1 MTPRDHHFFFA
12 KKLIPS
18 QTFQSP
24 ERMFDE
30 LRSPQREA
38 FLFFLWNEAGK
49 ASGQPLP
56 HVDVVRGPQGPT
68 MAKLDVVG
76 ALRRGDAEVI
86 VISMPPALNPNEA
99 LFLALV
105 RRPGEVSVFTYERC
119 RDDAG
124 TAVSQTDA
132 VLAELR
138 ADGSRVNHGFKTGLD
153 LAAFTAHLGELLGVS
168 LDGLD
173 GSLPP
178 VTVADFVARG
188 GGPGRAG
195 DAGRG
200 TPRGSLLESLL
211 LVRGLLP
218 TAGWLLGVL
227 GLMGALWPVLHYGR
241 LALSLTIGVLLL
253 VWLHGVYSDRR
264 GQMPFSPG
272 MAVGGWLIPFANFVL
287 PALIV
292 RGAWKAYV
300 GPGAGIVTAWWLIY
314 LVDVILASL
323 QGAGVHIVHDLDR
336 DVWFMALPTTTL
348 DLPTGLGALLGPLW
362 SYGSMLFATAA
373 YLLLWHIVR
382 RVRAG

>member
-12 KKLIPS
+12 KQLIPS

-24 ERMFDE
+24 DRMFDE

-38 FLFFLWNEAGK
+38 FIFFLWNEAGK
-49 ASGQPLP
+49 ATGSPLP
-56 HVDVVRGPQGPT
+56 HVDVVRGPNGPM

-86 VISMPPALNPNEA
+86 VISMPPAQNPNEA
-99 LFLALV
+99 VFLALV
-105 RRPGEVSVFTYERC
+105 RRPGQVSVFTYERC

-124 TAVSQTDA
+124 TAMSPTDA

-153 LAAFTAHLGELLGVS
+153 LAAFTTHLGELLGVS
-168 LDGLD
+168 LAGLE

-178 VTVADFVARG
+178 VTVADFIARG
-188 GGPGRAG
+188 GGPGA
-195 DAGRG
+195 AVGRG

-218 TAGWLLGVL
+218 AAGWLLGL
-227 GLMGALWPVLHYGR
+227 AGLMGALWPVLHYGR
-241 LALSLTIGVLLL
+241 LALSLTIGILLL
-253 VWLHGVYSDRR
+253 VWLHGIYSDRR
-264 GQMPFSPG
+264 QQMPFSPG

-287 PALIV
+287 PAMIV

-300 GPGAGIVTAWWLIY
+300 GPGAGIVTGWWLIY
-314 LVDVILASL
+314 LVDVVFATL
-323 QGAGVHIVHDLDR
+323 QGAGLQIVHEHGRDAWFLFFPGGNSIDLS
-336 DVWFMALPTTTL
+336 PS
-348 DLPTGLGALLGPLW
+348 LGALVGPLW
-362 SYGSMLFATAA
+362 SYGSMLFATAD

-382 RVRAG
+382 RIRAG